1 MTGRTP
7 GAEVLDR
14 LSNNIGNSS
23 DTTILLR
30 SGEGVCVVGSHTRV
44 TLDLVFG
51 GKIVEHSSH

>member
-14 LSNNIGNSS
+14 PSNCIGNSS

-30 SGEGVCVVGSHTRV
+30 SGEGVCVEGSHERV

-51 GKIVEHSSH
+51 GKIV